1 VGPRAG
7 GPLMPP
13 DERRPEEDTK
23 DMPPVERDTPA
34 RDPNLEEQ
42 TVQSEEPGPGA
53 SKMEAMKR
61 MEKQVRIQEERTK
74 RDQGEEEGE
83 E

>member
-1 VGPRAG
+1 MMSPE
-7 GPLMPP
+7 
-13 DERRPEEDTK
+13 DRRPEEEAA

-53 SKMEAMKR
+53 SKMESIRR
-61 MEKQVRIQEERTK
+61 MAKQVRIQKERT
-74 RDQGEEEGE
+74 RPGSDDDEEKQ
-83 E
+83 